1 MFLPMNYKLIT
12 TYALHAHS
20 RYENVTMQQELPTA
34 RENITVHAF
43 INSHTKE
50 HSLQLRGFYQQ

>member
-1 MFLPMNYKLIT
+1 MPYTHTAGMRIL
-12 TYALHAHS
+12 
-20 RYENVTMQQELPTA
+20 TMEKELPTA

-43 INSHTKE
+43 INSYTKE